1 MKACP
6 ICQSTYEDWIE
17 FCFNDGVPL
26 VAYEPKPPP
35 PRASAP
41 RPPVSAPASSTSSY
55 DAPEARMVSGADL
68 PEPARLSRFAAPTPP
83 VVVAPPA
90 PVSPV
95 SIPPV
100 APPVEPAA
108 VAPVE
113 VAPAADVVPA
123 PEETAPVAAP
133 VEPAA
138 PVPDYEERTAPAH
151 RAAPAPPADLAPP
164 PVDLPAPIV
173 SASGTIVPMS
183 APPPPPVTSSP
194 ASSEL
199 DADAMSDLAS
209 AFQAPPG
216 PADAP
221 TGGAP
226 PVKFHAPLAAES
238 EDGKATVPMYT
249 AYPADPPAGR
259 SVLDDEPARKK
270 GGGAGIGVAL
280 LGLLA
285 LGAFLL
291 VAAVGL
297 WWTMSSDDDTTA
309 GREPAPVASTK
320 VLPAAAEPAPV
331 VPVVPVEAAP
341 VEDAPVEAAVE
352 PVAVPAATTTTAA
365 APVSRTTTTTTT
377 TTSRGTST
385 TTGATAATPRDT
397 PPAAPSGTRG
407 GTTSPV
413 TADAGASSV
422 TSDSVWGTPTAPTSG
437 FLRIVTDP
445 DGATVYVNE
454 AAKGKTPVT
463 IELPYGA
470 HQVRV
475 VRAGYKTE
483 VRDVNIRVRELTVP
497 FNLKPDVVTGQ
508 VNVYGPDGFRVVVDG
523 HDMGP
528 MPVTVQVSEG
538 VRQFKLVGTD
548 GSTCNLPKEIKFK
561 AVGRPE
567 TITLACP

>member
-41 RPPVSAPASSTSSY
+41 RPPVSAPSASTSSY
-55 DAPEARMVSGADL
+55 DAPEARLVSGADL
-68 PEPARLSRFAAPTPP
+68 PEPVNLSRFAAPVAPP
-83 VVVAPPA
+83 VVAPPVAA

-95 SIPPV
+95 SAPPV
-100 APPVEPAA
+100 A
-108 VAPVE
+108 
-113 VAPAADVVPA
+113 VPA
-123 PEETAPVAAP
+123 APVAAAPDEVAAAAEIAPEPQAVAAVAP

-138 PVPDYEERTAPAH
+138 PAPVDEERTAPAH
-151 RAAPAPPADLAPP
+151 VAAPTPSAALAPP
-164 PVDLPAPIV
+164 PIVLPPVVLPAPIV
-173 SASGTIVPMS
+173 SASGTIVPMPAPSPTS
-183 APPPPPVTSSP
+183 ASP
-194 ASSEL
+194 AADF

-209 AFQAPPG
+209 AFQAPSG
-216 PADAP
+216 PADPPA
-221 TGGAP
+221 GGAP

-280 LGLLA
+280 LGMLA

-297 WWTMSSDDDTTA
+297 WWTMSSGGEPTA
-309 GREPAPVASTK
+309 SREPAPVESTK

-331 VPVVPVEAAP
+331 VPVEAVPVEA
-341 VEDAPVEAAVE
+341 APVEAAVE
-352 PVAVPAATTTTAA
+352 PVAAAAPAATTTTTA

-377 TTSRGTST
+377 TTSRGT

-413 TADAGASSV
+413 TADAGPSSV